1 MMYLL
6 QIITVTMGL
15 LGFFGNSGLT
25 YDSFEK
31 WVDKSLSTGLPEG
44 IEAFCFNLYDDGDG
58 KWSVEIVGAASF
70 DKNNSDWACE
80 EVFTTR
86 KTPLRWKSNDSW
98 EDILTSTTDI
108 LKEYL
113 EKGKYAPLLRSKQGI
128 GIGFVD
134 GDLVLL

>member
-1 MMYLL
+1 MMHLL
-6 QIITVTMGL
+6 HIITVTMGL

-25 YDSFEK
+25 YKSFEK
-31 WVDKSLSTGLPEG
+31 WVDKSLSTELPEG
-44 IEAFCFNLYDDGDG
+44 IEAFCFNLYDDGNG
-58 KWSVEIVGAASF
+58 QWSVEIVGAASF
-70 DKNNSDWACE
+70 DRSNSDWACD

-86 KTPLRWKSNDSW
+86 KTPLRWESNKTW
-98 EDILTSTTDI
+98 EDILSSSTAI

-113 EKGKYAPLLRSKQGI
+113 EKGKYASLLRGKQGI